1 MNYRVSPSSPTDEL
15 LTVGRI
21 LSELGDYASTVL
33 DREHL
38 SLSRRCVTRLNKV
51 VDELVSRRI
60 IQSAENL
67 HDLPEPDP
75 SLPDLRSMTVA
86 ELHSHYRRW
95 PARREDRQEEGRET
109 FSFFHE
115 GRIVRELHGR
125 TAADRAEQ
133 LMIDYCDV
141 MYRNELDNMSFVF
154 SCPVRTDEDKIYP
167 QAGRNY
173 RTEDLVS
180 LIRLYAGYRDITE
193 REILVE
199 YVDLALDWLEKE
211 KDAASH
217 LGLLAEVAELG
228 RRKTIRIPEWVNKRL
243 ADAVGSEPEHKT
255 GREAESVTAMLTLL
269 KISKDM
275 SLERRAQRLINRCY
289 RSVFDGGADL
299 GERIDNLHTAVTC
312 CDYVHR
318 FSVRKSATVWN
329 ELSAQALS
337 AEEGLTAG
345 HTYRLLEI
353 AEECEGYA
361 PICTESKDRLKRLL
375 DDMAQSGGP
384 EARALNEIV
393 RRKIRRASRSHALS
407 YEKVSD
413 LDKRIVENS

>member
-1 MNYRVSPSSPTDEL
+1 MNYRVSPSSPSDEL

-21 LSELGDYASTVL
+21 FSELGDYASAIL

-75 SLPDLRSMTVA
+75 SVPDLRSMTVA

-167 QAGRNY
+167 EAGRNY
-173 RTEDLVS
+173 RSEDLVS
-180 LIRLYAGYRDITE
+180 LIRLYAGYRDVTE

-199 YVDLALDWLEKE
+199 YVDYALDCLEKE
-211 KDAASH
+211 KDAASR

-243 ADAVGSEPEHKT
+243 AEAVGSEPEYKT

-275 SLERRAQRLINRCY
+275 SLERRAQKLINRCY
-289 RSVFDGGADL
+289 RSAFEDSADL

-312 CDYVHR
+312 CDYVPR
-318 FSVRKSATVWN
+318 FSVRKAATGWN

-345 HTYRLLEI
+345 QTYRLLEI

-361 PICTESKDRLKRLL
+361 PICAESKDRLKRLL
-375 DDMAQSGGP
+375 DDMAQSGSP

-407 YEKVSD
+407 YEEVSD
-413 LDKRIVENS
+413 LDKRIVE